1 MERTKI
7 VLTIFTKEKHE
18 EGFTILEL
26 MIVIAIIGILA
37 AIAIPNFIKYK
48 RNAEDMAAQ
57 SAVKNAYTAALAYLA
72 DNPSKEWSDVTDNM
86 LAEGGFRD
94 TENVNTTKPAG
105 AGSVITSTPTGGNH
119 YYTVTEMGSIT
130 EIDQ

>member
-1 MERTKI
+1 M
-7 VLTIFTKEKHE
+7 LTHFNNKKHAK
-18 EGFTILEL
+18 GFTMIEL

-57 SAVKNAYTAALAYLA
+57 SAAKNAYTAALVYLA
-72 DNPSKEWSDVTDNM
+72 DNPNKEWSDVTDIM
-86 LAEGGFRD
+86 LPEGGFRD
-94 TENVNTTKPAG
+94 SDNVTTTKPAG
-105 AGSVITSTPTGGNH
+105 AGSVITSIPIGGNH
-119 YYTVTEMGSIT
+119 YYTVDAMGSLT